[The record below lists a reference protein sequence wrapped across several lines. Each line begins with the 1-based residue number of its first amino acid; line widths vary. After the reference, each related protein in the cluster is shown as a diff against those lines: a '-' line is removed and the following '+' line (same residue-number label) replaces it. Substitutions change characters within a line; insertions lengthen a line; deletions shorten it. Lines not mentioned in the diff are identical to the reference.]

1 MSDRPVFVVGCP
13 RSGTTM
19 LQLMLHSHPRMA
31 VPPETRYLVPAYV
44 RRRSFG
50 DMRLAQRRAALAE
63 WIATDR
69 TTKFKEL
76 KIDKDE
82 FIRQAIEG
90 PGSLGSVIGTTF
102 RMYAERFGKPRWGDK
117 RPSYVKQVEILRR
130 LFPDAQFI
138 HLIRDGRD
146 CVSSLKEMP
155 WYTLNSFHAITTWAE
170 AIDAGV
176 KLRRTLPAD
185 TYYELRYED
194 LTDDPSTELKKL
206 CLFLEE
212 DFDPA
217 MVSPREAASVA
228 VPVHKV
234 WHSNTHGDVTR
245 SRVGSWANRLEDW
258 EISLAEQVLGD
269 RLMANGYELS
279 GAPAP
284 SKEHLATLQRTMQKR
299 RAARTRKRLRDR
311 FQRLREP
318 GPVAALLTS
327 RQRELAGLPP
337 QQATGSSEKA
347 RADVSG

>member
-31 VPPETRYLVPAYV
+31 VPPETRYVVPVYQ
-44 RRRSFG
+44 RRREFG

-82 FIRQAIEG
+82 FVRECVEG

-117 RPSYVKQVEILRR
+117 RPSYVKQVDILLRI
-130 LFPDAQFI
+130 FPDAQFI

-155 WYTLNSFHAITTWAE
+155 WYTHNSFHAISTWAE
-170 AIDAGV
+170 AMDAGV
-176 KLRRTLPAD
+176 KLRRTMPAD
-185 TYYELRYED
+185 SYYELRYED

-217 MVSPREAASVA
+217 MVSPREAAQVA

-234 WHSNTHGDVTR
+234 WHSNTHGEVLRT
-245 SRVGSWANRLEDW
+245 RVGSWTGRLEGW
-258 EISLAEQVLGD
+258 EISLAEQALGD
-269 RLMANGYELS
+269 RLVANGYELS

-284 SKEHLATLQRTMQKR
+284 SKEHVATLQRVMQKR
-299 RAARTRKRLRDR
+299 KAARSRKRLRDR

-327 RQRELAGLPP
+327 RQRALAGLPP
-337 QQATGSSEKA
+337 QPAEDKHPSVTA
-347 RADVSG
+347 